1 MAKRPN
7 RPCQEIGCHTLTR
20 EIWCDIHKDKA
31 QESSR
36 NYAQY
41 NRGDKVDAFYKSSE
55 WMRLRRLALERDL
68 HMCQRCKR
76 HKILRPAKVV
86 HHLVEVR
93 DDWSKRL
100 VLNNLESLCHFCHNQ
115 IHKKGK

>member
-1 MAKRPN
+1 
-7 RPCQEIGCHTLTR
+7 
-20 EIWCDIHKDKA
+20 
-31 QESSR
+31 
-36 NYAQY
+36 
-41 NRGDKVDAFYKSSE
+41 
-55 WMRLRRLALERDL
+55 
-68 HMCQRCKR
+68 MCQRCKR